1 MTSAFFYQQPAVL
14 DRGQHQQLKLKPLS
28 DAAFAEKSHVIPLVA
43 IEFPEACLEY
53 PIVFNRVEGDQWVA
67 LAVTGLADGENLFID
82 SAKKWSGRYVP
93 ACIRR
98 YPFILVDNG
107 SDPFAVAI
115 DFGSPHVGE
124 QVEGGEALFAP
135 DGEPGP
141 QLQSMMNLLSD
152 FQSHAAATQTL
163 IARLAAADLL
173 LQSDMQVTLPDG
185 RAAELKGAWIVDEAR
200 LRQLPD
206 ATAAAWFRS
215 GELALVY
222 AHLLSLRNLPVVL
235 QRRAAVSAPVE
246 SVKPKSKSRST
257 N

>member
-1 MTSAFFYQQPAVL
+1 MTTAFFYQQPAVL
-14 DRGQHQQLKLKPLS
+14 DREHHKQLKLKPLS
-28 DAAFAEKSHVIPLVA
+28 DAAFADKSHVIPLLA

-67 LAVTGLADGENLFID
+67 LAVTGLADGENLFLD
-82 SAKKWSGRYVP
+82 PAKKWSGRYVP

-98 YPFILVDNG
+98 FPFILVNNG
-107 SDPFAVAI
+107 SDSFAVAI

-124 QVEGGEALFAP
+124 QIEGGEALFAS

-141 QLQSMMNLLSD
+141 QLQVMMNLLSD
-152 FQSHAAATQTL
+152 FQGHATATQAL
-163 IARLAAADLL
+163 IGRLAAADLL
-173 LQSDMQVTLPDG
+173 LQSDMQVTLPGG

-222 AHLLSLRNLPVVL
+222 AHLLSLRNLPALL
-235 QRRAAVSAPVE
+235 QRRALASKPVE
-246 SVKPKSKSRST
+246 TVKSKGKGHATS
-257 N
+257 